1 MRKVTPVSATK
12 TRKVMRPLLF
22 LDDDGSM
29 DAAVVVGIMVL
40 FVRGDVNERSPC
52 YNINV
57 LDCSFTHSLQVSRVI
72 REKTTFVF
80 SIARTLVEESSYVSM
95 GS

>member
-1 MRKVTPVSATK
+1 MN
-12 TRKVMRPLLF
+12 
-22 LDDDGSM
+22 D
-29 DAAVVVGIMVL
+29 
-40 FVRGDVNERSPC
+40 PC

-80 SIARTLVEESSYVSM
+80 SIARTLVEESS
-95 GS
+95 

>member
-29 DAAVVVGIMVL
+29 DAAAVVGMVAGIMVL

-80 SIARTLVEESSYVSM
+80 SIARTLVEESS
-95 GS
+95 